1 MISKKLIFISIVS
14 LVLFCSCATTQKIAA
29 LKPEADDATPLIF
42 DSKPSFVNLPIT
54 LKISEIEQQVN
65 LKLNGLI
72 YEDLKI
78 EDDDLILKVWKQAP
92 IRIKNVN
99 GKIQTLLPLKIYAKY
114 RVGTSKLG
122 VNLYRDNEFNLNG
135 TVELSSDVD
144 LKNWKLSTK
153 TSFKNIK
160 WKESPTTT
168 VMGKEV
174 SITYLINP
182 ALQLFKNEIE
192 KSIDKAIEESMDFK
206 PNVLEALENIS
217 VPTLMNEEYETWVN
231 VSPIELYATD
241 AVIKNQ
247 EIALQ
252 MGMKCLI
259 ETTVGTKPLNKFNKD
274 KIILKAVKSMP
285 NTVSTNIVAI
295 STYSD
300 ASKIIT
306 KNFAGQV
313 FGDGNKKVTV
323 NTVEIWHKSDKIV
336 VALNLSGSFEGTIYL
351 AGFPKYNDQTKEIY
365 FDDLDYVL
373 DTKNKLI
380 KTANWFASGLIL
392 KKIKELCKY
401 SIAPNLEDGKKIMSQ
416 YTQNYSPIKGVFING
431 QMGEIKFKEMQLS
444 NKAIIAFLNIEGSL
458 KVTIDGL

>member
-1 MISKKLIFISIVS
+1 MVSNKFVFIAIMAVAFLS
-14 LVLFCSCATTQKIAA
+14 SCATTQKIAA
-29 LKPEADDATPLIF
+29 LKPEADDATPLIY
-42 DSKPSFVNLPIT
+42 DSTPSFVNLPIS

-72 YEDLKI
+72 YEDLKM
-78 EDDDLILKVWKQAP
+78 EGDDLILKVWKQAP
-92 IRIKNVN
+92 IKIKNVN

-114 RVGTSKLG
+114 RIGTSKLG

-135 TVELSSDVD
+135 TIELSSDVS

-153 TSFKNIK
+153 TAFKNIK

-182 ALQLFKNEIE
+182 ALQIFKDDIE
-192 KSIDKAIEESMDFK
+192 KAIDDAIEESMDFK
-206 PNVLEALENIS
+206 PNVLDALEKLS
-217 VPTLMNEEYETWVN
+217 TPTLMNEAYETWVK
-231 VSPIELYATD
+231 VAPIELYATD
-241 AVIKNQ
+241 ALMKNQ

-259 ETTVGTKPLNKFNKD
+259 ETTIGSKPINNFNRD
-274 KIILKAVKSMP
+274 KIVLKSVQSMP
-285 NTVSTNIVAI
+285 NTISTNIVAI
-295 STYSD
+295 STYAD

-306 KNFAGQV
+306 KNFVGQV
-313 FGDGNKKVTV
+313 FGEGNKKVTV
-323 NTVEIWHKSDKIV
+323 NHVEIWHKSDKIV
-336 VALNLSGSFEGTIYL
+336 VALNMSGSFDGTIYL
-351 AGFPKYNDQTKEIY
+351 AGFPKYNEQTKEIY

-373 DTKNKLI
+373 DTKSKLI
-380 KTANWFASGLIL
+380 KTANWFASGLVL

-401 SIAPNLEDGKKIMSQ
+401 SIAPNLEDGKRIMAQ
-416 YTQNYSPIKGVFING
+416 YTQNYSPMKGVYING
-431 QMGEIKFKEMQLS
+431 KMGEIKFKEMQLS
-444 NKAIIAFLNIEGSL
+444 NKALIAFLNIEGSL